1 MNQYLLTI
9 RVPFEAVDNL
19 DARIKYRLIMG
30 DINDIKDQCGENT
43 EIKLQQVFKGEP
55 PKGVEL

>member
-19 DARIKYRLIMG
+19 DARFRYRLIMG
-30 DINDIKDQCGENT
+30 DINKFNDQWGENT
-43 EIKLQQVFKGEP
+43 EVKLQQVFKGEP